1 MLELIEYLKKEK
13 RKNFNNT
20 RTIKEILNKAIS
32 IQEDRILSV
41 ANISDDDLMM
51 ITFDDLTALRS
62 MEV

>member
-1 MLELIEYLKKEK
+1 MLELIENLKKEK
-13 RKNFNNT
+13 RKNFYYT

-41 ANISDDDLMM
+41 PNINEDDLMM
-51 ITFDDLTALRS
+51 ITLDDFTILRS